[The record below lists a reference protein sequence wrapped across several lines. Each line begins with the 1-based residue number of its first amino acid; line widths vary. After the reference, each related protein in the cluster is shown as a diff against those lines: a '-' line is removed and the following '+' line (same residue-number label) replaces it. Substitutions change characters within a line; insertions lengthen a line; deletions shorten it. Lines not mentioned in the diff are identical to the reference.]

1 MACLRPHNAFL
12 KLHPTMKPSQ
22 LWSLHG
28 AVCRRD
34 YLLWGAIL
42 FGIKWNLDRFAL
54 GAVGPDGREI
64 SVFDYLQAGFPASDW
79 LVPERVLGAGW
90 LVLLIALPFLVAGV
104 TLTVARLRDAGLPA
118 ALVVLFVIPVLKWF
132 LFLVAATAPTRLRPE
147 APTSPPAAQPS
158 WLQGIC
164 PRSRLG
170 SALAGVAMACALLWG
185 ATLLGTQGLG
195 QYGWGLFLGLP
206 FVAGFFAAFTYG
218 VHEVRNAGECVVVG
232 ILAVLVA
239 ALGFVIFAIEGVIC
253 IVMAAPL
260 AVPLAIVGALV
271 GEKVS
276 PARWRQGTNQMLC
289 AGLLAVPLM
298 LTGERLADA
307 PAPLLEV
314 KSSLDVAA
322 PPERVWSHV
331 VAFTELPAPTE
342 LLFRLGIAYPLR
354 AEMFGSGPGAV
365 RHCVF
370 STGPFVEPIEVW
382 DEPHLLRFGVTKN
395 PPPMEEWTPYEHVHP
410 PHLEGFLASER
421 GQFQLIPLPDGG
433 TRLEGTTW
441 YRHNMWP
448 VAYWQT
454 WSDYIIHRI
463 HLRVLQHIKMR
474 AESPSKTP

>member
-1 MACLRPHNAFL
+1 M
-12 KLHPTMKPSQ
+12 KLYD
-22 LWSLHG
+22 LWNWHG
-28 AVCRRD
+28 AIGRRA
-34 YLLWGAIL
+34 YLLWGALL
-42 FGIKWNLDRFAL
+42 FAIKWNLDRFVL
-54 GAVGPDGREI
+54 KTDPEGRAI
-64 SVFDYLQAGFPASDW
+64 SFTDYLQAGFPAS
-79 LVPERVLGAGW
+79 ERFTLDALRDSGW
-90 LVLLIALPFLVAGV
+90 TMLLPALPFLWAGV
-104 TLTVARLRDAGLPA
+104 VLTVQRLRSARLPLWLA
-118 ALVVLFVIPVLKWF
+118 VLFVVPVVKWF
-132 LFLVAATAPTRLRPE
+132 LFLVAVAAPRRE
-147 APTSPPAAQPS
+147 APEPPRCH
-158 WLQGIC
+158 GIRPPDLLERLC

-170 SALAGVAMACALLWG
+170 SAVAGIASACVLLWG
-185 ATLLGTQGLG
+185 ATLLGTQGFE

-206 FVAGFFAAFTYG
+206 FVAGFFAAFVHG
-218 VHEVRNAGECVVVG
+218 VHELRTAGECVVVAM
-232 ILAVLVA
+232 LAVLVA
-239 ALGFVIFAIEGVIC
+239 SLGLVALAIEGVIC
-253 IVMAAPL
+253 VLMAAPL
-260 AVPLAIVGALV
+260 AIPLALV
-271 GEKVS
+271 GAILGHAVS

-322 PPERVWSHV
+322 PPERVWGHV

-382 DEPHLLRFGVTKN
+382 DEPRLLRFGVTKN
-395 PPPMEEWTPYEHVHP
+395 PPPVEEWTPYEHVHP
-410 PHLEGFLASER
+410 PHLDGFLASER
-421 GQFQLIPLPDGG
+421 GQFQLVALPDGG

>member
-1 MACLRPHNAFL
+1 M
-12 KLHPTMKPSQ
+12 KLYD
-22 LWSLHG
+22 LWNWHG
-28 AVCRRD
+28 AIGRRA
-34 YLLWGAIL
+34 YLLWGALL
-42 FGIKWNLDRFAL
+42 FAIKWNLDRFVL
-54 GAVGPDGREI
+54 KTDPEGRAI
-64 SVFDYLQAGFPASDW
+64 SFTDYLQAGFPAS
-79 LVPERVLGAGW
+79 ERFNLDALRDSGW
-90 LVLLIALPFLVAGV
+90 TMLLPALPFLWAGV
-104 TLTVARLRDAGLPA
+104 VLTVQRLRSARLPLWLA
-118 ALVVLFVIPVLKWF
+118 VLFVVPVVKWF
-132 LFLVAATAPTRLRPE
+132 LFLVAMAAPRRE
-147 APTSPPAAQPS
+147 APEPPRCH
-158 WLQGIC
+158 GIRPPDLLERLC

-170 SALAGVAMACALLWG
+170 SAVAGIASACVLLWG
-185 ATLLGTQGLG
+185 ATLLGTEGFE

-206 FVAGFFAAFTYG
+206 FVAGFFAAFVYG
-218 VHEVRNAGECVVVG
+218 VHELRTAGECVVVAM
-232 ILAVLVA
+232 LAVLVA
-239 ALGFVIFAIEGVIC
+239 SLGLVALAIEGVIC
-253 IVMAAPL
+253 VLMAAPL
-260 AVPLAIVGALV
+260 AIPLALV
-271 GEKVS
+271 GAILGHAVS

-322 PPERVWSHV
+322 PPERVWGHV

-342 LLFRLGIAYPLR
+342 FLFRLGIAYPLR
-354 AEMFGSGPGAV
+354 AEMFGSGPSAV

-382 DEPHLLRFGVTKN
+382 DEPRLLRFGVTQN

-410 PHLEGFLASER
+410 PHLDGFLASER
-421 GQFQLIPLPDGG
+421 GQFQLVALPDGG